1 MTSFRS
7 RHYPKH
13 RNGLM
18 IVQEYAMQYY
28 AILML
33 FVMAAVML
41 KVYVGQ
47 NPLWWGI
54 FGTAAA
60 IGLGNIMAYV
70 NLNRNY
76 AEIFFVNEHFSLISV
91 HEILNEKKNDAFP
104 LHYANAQRIEDEI
117 TLHFNDQIV
126 TLKAEDWEEFDLI
139 WSWLNS
145 V

>member
-7 RHYPKH
+7 THYPKH
-13 RNGLM
+13 RNGLL

-28 AILML
+28 GIFML

-47 NPLWWGI
+47 NPIWWGI
-54 FGTAAA
+54 IGTGVSL
-60 IGLGNIMAYV
+60 GLGNMMAYV
-70 NLNRNY
+70 QINRNY

-91 HEILNEKKNDAFP
+91 NEILSEKKNNAFP
-104 LHYANAQRIEDEI
+104 LRYANPQRVGDEI
-117 TLHFNDQIV
+117 TIHFNDQIIV
-126 TLKAEDWEEFDLI
+126 LKADEWEEFDLI

>member
-1 MTSFRS
+1 
-7 RHYPKH
+7 
-13 RNGLM
+13 M
-18 IVQEYAMQYY
+18 IAQEYAMQYY

-47 NPLWWGI
+47 NPIWWGVL
-54 FGTAAA
+54 GTAAA
-60 IGLGNIMAYV
+60 LGLGNLMAYV
-70 NLNRNY
+70 SMNRNY
-76 AEIFFVNEHFSLISV
+76 AEIFFVNEHFSLITV
-91 HEILNEKKNDAFP
+91 HEILNEKKNTAFP
-104 LHYANAQRIEDEI
+104 LHYANPQRIGEEI
-117 TLHFNDQIV
+117 TLHFNDQII

>member
-1 MTSFRS
+1 
-7 RHYPKH
+7 
-13 RNGLM
+13 M